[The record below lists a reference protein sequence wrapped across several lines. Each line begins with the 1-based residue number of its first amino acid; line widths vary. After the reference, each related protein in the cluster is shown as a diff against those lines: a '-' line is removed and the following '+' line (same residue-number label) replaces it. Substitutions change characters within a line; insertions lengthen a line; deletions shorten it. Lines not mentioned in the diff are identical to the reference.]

1 MKMLKIGLLLVFM
14 VLAQSVSAETLQID
28 GSTTVGPI
36 AEAFAEYFKSIYPDL
51 EISVKK
57 TGSGDGAKALG
68 DGMCDI
74 AAMSRFMKLNE
85 FKKCADKGIMPVAHV
100 VAMDGICIIVHPS
113 NPVKAL
119 TTQQVQ
125 DIYLGKITNWSQVG
139 GPNLA
144 VVAVSRDTS
153 SGTYE
158 TFHELVMKKK
168 DIADKVEYVN
178 ANPQAHARVSGN
190 RGAIAYVGLGFVDA
204 KVKSLTI
211 DGVVPS
217 KRTIVSG
224 VYPIARPLFLFTNG
238 YPKLGSMVHRF
249 VTFQL
254 TEVGQELVEAK
265 KFVPVTDY

>member
-1 MKMLKIGLLLVFM
+1 MNKRCLTAALF
-14 VLAQSVSAETLQID
+14 LAVVMQGVHAETLQID

-36 AEAFAEYFKSIYPDL
+36 AEAFAEYFKGIHPDL

-74 AAMSRFMKLNE
+74 AAMSRFMKPIE
-85 FKKCADKGIMPVAHV
+85 FKNGANKGIMPVAHV

-125 DIYLGKITNWSQVG
+125 DIYLGKITNWRQVG
-139 GPNLA
+139 GANLA
-144 VVAVSRDTS
+144 IVPVSRDTS

-158 TFHELVMKKK
+158 TFHGLVMKKK
-168 DIADKVEYVN
+168 DIAGNVEYVN
-178 ANPQAHARVSGN
+178 ANPQAHARVSSN
-190 RGAIAYVGLGFVDA
+190 RGAIAYVGLGFVDK
-204 KVKSLTI
+204 KVKALSI

-217 KRTIVSG
+217 RRTIVSG
-224 VYPIARPLFLFTNG
+224 VYPVARPLFLFTDG

-249 VTFQL
+249 VTFHL